1 MAKVVFFAALLA
13 ALVAVSVA
21 QAQLGESERMM
32 RFRDM
37 QCLQEVQESSL
48 DACRQVLDRQLT
60 GRERFHPMFR
70 QGAMGQRL
78 QCCQQLQDVSRQCRC
93 SAIRRMVRD
102 YEQSMPSMEEGY
114 YGEGSEEEEQ
124 GQGYY
129 GEESSS
135 QQQQEQQEQG
145 YYGERS
151 WEQQQQQR
159 GGERSGC
166 GCSHHAAEHGEQQ
179 QQQQQRGGERSG
191 CGCSHHAAEH
201 GEQQPRMTRVRLIRA
216 KQYAAQLPA
225 MCRIEPQQ
233 CSIFAA
239 GQN

>member
-21 QAQLGESERMM
+21 QTQLGESEQMM
-32 RFRDM
+32 RFRDR

-60 GRERFHPMFR
+60 GRERFHPMLR

-78 QCCQQLQDVSRQCRC
+78 QCCQQLQDVSRECRC

-102 YEQSMPSMEEGY
+102 YEQSMPSMEEGW
-114 YGEGSEEEEQ
+114 SSEEQ
-124 GQGYY
+124 GQG
-129 GEESSS
+129 
-135 QQQQEQQEQG
+135 
-145 YYGERS
+145 
-151 WEQQQQQR
+151 
-159 GGERSGC
+159 
-166 GCSHHAAEHGEQQ
+166 HHAAEHGEQQ
-179 QQQQQRGGERSG
+179 QQ
-191 CGCSHHAAEH
+191 
-201 GEQQPRMTRVRLIRA
+201 RMIRVRLIRA